1 MKKTD
6 NTSIRIYVNK
16 IENRITFT
24 IKARYS
30 LELLT
35 HETMKL
41 FSSAKSKITKN
52 ENDVNG
58 PHLEITEAVLVL
70 LILLTEIISKIQE
83 FYIYFLLINHL
94 VNYQMFYSEIL
105 YFQKPFDSEFL
116 YIEVWFTIQNL
127 NC

>member
-1 MKKTD
+1 
-6 NTSIRIYVNK
+6 
-16 IENRITFT
+16 
-24 IKARYS
+24 
-30 LELLT
+30 
-35 HETMKL
+35 MKL

-70 LILLTEIISKIQE
+70 LILLAEIISKIQE